1 MKNSKINFQ
10 EIQNRRA
17 SFNYT
22 LLQKFPAGIMLTGTE
37 VKSVREGRVNLND
50 AYCYIV
56 KGEIYIKNMFISEY
70 KLGTHY
76 NHEPRRI
83 RKLLLNRQE
92 LNKLESKVKER
103 GFSIVPIRLFISER
117 GFVKIEIALATG
129 KQGRDKRNSIK
140 EKDLKR
146 ESDRMAKF

>member
-146 ESDRMAKF
+146 ESDRMVKF

>member
-140 EKDLKR
+140 DKDLKR
-146 ESDRMAKF
+146 ESDRMVKF

>member
-1 MKNSKINFQ
+1 
-10 EIQNRRA
+10 
-17 SFNYT
+17 
-22 LLQKFPAGIMLTGTE
+22 
-37 VKSVREGRVNLND
+37 
-50 AYCYIV
+50 
-56 KGEIYIKNMFISEY
+56 MFISEY

-146 ESDRMAKF
+146 ESDRMVKF